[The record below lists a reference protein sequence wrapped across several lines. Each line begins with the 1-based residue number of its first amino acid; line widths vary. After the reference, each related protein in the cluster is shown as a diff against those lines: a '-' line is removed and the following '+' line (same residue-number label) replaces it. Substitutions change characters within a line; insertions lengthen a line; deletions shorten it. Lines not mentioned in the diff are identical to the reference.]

1 MPIDMILRQPSP
13 YGAGHASDV
22 PILFQYIHNDLV
34 WKIMFCNEDPQFWFE
49 IKSLVEFLNDTGEKV
64 QKWTRVF
71 STRR

>member
-34 WKIMFCNEDPQFWFE
+34 WKIMFCNEDPQFRFE
-49 IKSLVEFLNDTGEKV
+49 IKSLVELTEALEYGSHDIKI
-64 QKWTRVF
+64 
-71 STRR
+71 

>member
-34 WKIMFCNEDPQFWFE
+34 WKIMFCNEDPQFWL
-49 IKSLVEFLNDTGEKV
+49 KN
-64 QKWTRVF
+64 
-71 STRR
+71 

>member
-34 WKIMFCNEDPQFWFE
+34 WKIMFCNEDPQFWLK
-49 IKSLVEFLNDTGEKV
+49 IKNFGGIFNDSKNFLTLK
-64 QKWTRVF
+64 
-71 STRR
+71 